1 MIFVE
6 EIAITTEVIQLDQ
19 FLKWAGIVESGG
31 QVKML
36 MEDGLIKINGVL
48 ATERRKK
55 VGPNDVIS
63 IEGLG
68 SWKVVHE

>member
-1 MIFVE
+1 ME